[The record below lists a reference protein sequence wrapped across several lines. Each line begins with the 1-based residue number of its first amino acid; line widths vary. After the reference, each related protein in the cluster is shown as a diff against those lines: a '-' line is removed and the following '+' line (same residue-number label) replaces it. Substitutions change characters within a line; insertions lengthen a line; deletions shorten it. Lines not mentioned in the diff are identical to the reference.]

1 MQTHRDRAQDAS
13 YRERLLVPVSWWLLA
28 VPVIAVLG
36 GEVYAGFGGW
46 IPPVIY
52 AVFIA
57 VVAGFLLTWGA
68 TTIEVADGTLRAGGA
83 ELPLDGTSD
92 VVPLDE
98 KQAALLR
105 GPRADPAAH
114 LMLRPYLKR
123 AVYIR
128 LADPGSGVPYWLVAT
143 RHPAELATAI
153 ERGRQSAGPPGRGMM
168 APLKGAREV
177 TDE

>member
-1 MQTHRDRAQDAS
+1 MPTHRDRAQDAS

-28 VPVIAVLG
+28 VPVIAILG

-52 AVFIA
+52 AVFVA

-83 ELPLDGTSD
+83 ELPLDRTSD

-153 ERGRQSAGPPGRGMM
+153 ERGRQSAGRQAVG
-168 APLKGAREV
+168 
-177 TDE
+177 

>member
-1 MQTHRDRAQDAS
+1 MRTHRDRVQDAS

-28 VPVIAVLG
+28 VPVVAILG

-57 VVAGFLLTWGA
+57 AAAGFLLTWGA
-68 TTIEVADGTLRAGGA
+68 STIEVTDGTLRAAGA
-83 ELPLDGTSD
+83 ALPLDRTSD

-114 LMLRPYLKR
+114 LLLRPYLKR

-153 ERGRQSAGPPGRGMM
+153 ERGRQSAGRQAVG
-168 APLKGAREV
+168 
-177 TDE
+177 

>member
-1 MQTHRDRAQDAS
+1 MRTHRDRAHNAA
-13 YRERLLVPVSWWLLA
+13 YRERLPVPVSWWLLA
-28 VPVIAVLG
+28 VPVVAILG

-46 IPPVIY
+46 VPPVIY

-68 TTIEVADGTLRAGGA
+68 STIEVADGTLRAGQA
-83 ELPLDGTSD
+83 ELPLDRTSE

-105 GPRADPAAH
+105 GPKADPAAH

-153 ERGRQSAGPPGRGMM
+153 EHGRQSAGRQAVG
-168 APLKGAREV
+168 
-177 TDE
+177 

>member
-1 MQTHRDRAQDAS
+1 MRTHRDRAQDAS

-52 AVFIA
+52 AVFIV

-83 ELPLDGTSD
+83 GLPLDGTSD

-153 ERGRQSAGPPGRGMM
+153 ERGRQSAGRQAVG
-168 APLKGAREV
+168 
-177 TDE
+177 

>member
-1 MQTHRDRAQDAS
+1 MQTRRERAQDAP
-13 YRERLLVPVSWWLLA
+13 YRERLLVPASWWLLA
-28 VPVIAVLG
+28 VPVIAILG

-46 IPPVIY
+46 IPAVIY
-52 AVFIA
+52 AVFIV

-83 ELPLDGTSD
+83 ELPLDGASD

-128 LADPGSGVPYWLVAT
+128 LADPGSRVPYWLVAT

-153 ERGRQSAGPPGRGMM
+153 ERGRQSAGRQAVG
-168 APLKGAREV
+168 
-177 TDE
+177 

>member
-1 MQTHRDRAQDAS
+1 MQTRRDRAQDAS
-13 YRERLLVPVSWWLLA
+13 YRERLPVPVSWWLLA

-46 IPPVIY
+46 IPPAIY
-52 AVFIA
+52 AVFIVA
-57 VVAGFLLTWGA
+57 VAGFLLTWGA
-68 TTIEVADGTLRAGGA
+68 STIEVADGTLRAGRA
-83 ELPLDGTSD
+83 ELPLDRTSD

-153 ERGRQSAGPPGRGMM
+153 ERGRQSAGRQAVG
-168 APLKGAREV
+168 
-177 TDE
+177 

>member
-1 MQTHRDRAQDAS
+1 MRTHRDRAQDVA

-28 VPVIAVLG
+28 VPVVVILG

-46 IPPVIY
+46 IPPAIY

-83 ELPLDGTSD
+83 ELPLDRTSD

-105 GPRADPAAH
+105 GPKADPAAH

-123 AVYIR
+123 AVYIK

-153 ERGRQSAGPPGRGMM
+153 ERGRQSAGRQAVG
-168 APLKGAREV
+168 
-177 TDE
+177 

>member
-1 MQTHRDRAQDAS
+1 MSAERS
-13 YRERLLVPVSWWLLA
+13 YHERLLVPASWWLLA
-28 VPVIAVLG
+28 VPVVAVLG
-36 GEVYAGFGGW
+36 GEVYAGLGGW
-46 IPPVIY
+46 VPPVIY

-57 VVAGFLLTWGA
+57 VVAGFLLAWGS

-83 ELPLDGTSD
+83 ELPLDHTSD

-114 LMLRPYLKR
+114 LLLRPYLKR
-123 AVYIR
+123 AVHIR

-153 ERGRQSAGPPGRGMM
+153 ERGRQSAGRQAVG
-168 APLKGAREV
+168 
-177 TDE
+177 

>member
-1 MQTHRDRAQDAS
+1 MRTHRDRAQDAS

-28 VPVIAVLG
+28 VPVVAILG

-46 IPPVIY
+46 IPPAIY
-52 AVFIA
+52 ALFVA

-83 ELPLDGTSD
+83 GLSLGRTSD
-92 VVPLDE
+92 VVPLDD

-105 GPRADPAAH
+105 GPKADPAAH

-123 AVYIR
+123 AVYIK

-153 ERGRQSAGPPGRGMM
+153 ERGRQSAGRQAVG
-168 APLKGAREV
+168 
-177 TDE
+177 

>member
-46 IPPVIY
+46 IPPAIY
-52 AVFIA
+52 AVFIMA
-57 VVAGFLLTWGA
+57 VAGFLLTWGA
-68 TTIEVADGTLRAGGA
+68 TTLEVADGTLRAGRA
-83 ELPLDGTSD
+83 ELPLDRTSD

-128 LADPGSGVPYWLVAT
+128 LADPGSRVPYWLVAT

-153 ERGRQSAGPPGRGMM
+153 ERGRQSAGRQAVG
-168 APLKGAREV
+168 
-177 TDE
+177 

>member
-1 MQTHRDRAQDAS
+1 VRLPSARS

-28 VPVIAVLG
+28 VPVVAILG

-57 VVAGFLLTWGA
+57 VVAGFLLAWGA
-68 TTIEVADGTLRAGGA
+68 TTIEVADGTLRAGQA
-83 ELPLDGTSD
+83 ELALDKTSD

-105 GPRADPAAH
+105 GPKADPAAH

-123 AVYIR
+123 AVYIK

-153 ERGRQSAGPPGRGMM
+153 ERGRQSAGRQAVG
-168 APLKGAREV
+168 
-177 TDE
+177 

>member
-1 MQTHRDRAQDAS
+1 MQTHRDRTQDAS

-57 VVAGFLLTWGA
+57 VVAAFLLTWGA
-68 TTIEVADGTLRAGGA
+68 TTIEVAGGALRAGGA
-83 ELPLDGTSD
+83 ELPLDRTSD

-123 AVYIR
+123 AVYIK

-153 ERGRQSAGPPGRGMM
+153 ERGRQSAGRQAVG
-168 APLKGAREV
+168 
-177 TDE
+177 

>member
-1 MQTHRDRAQDAS
+1 MSSARS
-13 YRERLLVPVSWWLLA
+13 YHERLLVPVSWWLLA
-28 VPVIAVLG
+28 VPVIAILG

-46 IPPVIY
+46 IPPAIY
-52 AVFIA
+52 AVFIV
-57 VVAGFLLTWGA
+57 VVAGFLLAWGA
-68 TTIEVADGTLRAGGA
+68 TTIEVADGTLRADKA
-83 ELPLDGTSD
+83 ELPLDKTSD

-105 GPRADPAAH
+105 GPKADPAAH

-123 AVYIR
+123 AVYIK

-153 ERGRQSAGPPGRGMM
+153 ERGRQSAGRQAVG
-168 APLKGAREV
+168 
-177 TDE
+177 

>member
-1 MQTHRDRAQDAS
+1 MACA
-13 YRERLLVPVSWWLLA
+13 RLELGLVGS
-28 VPVIAVLG
+28 
-36 GEVYAGFGGW
+36 FGGW
-46 IPPVIY
+46 VPPVIY

-68 TTIEVADGTLRAGGA
+68 STIEVANGTLRAGGA
-83 ELPLDGTSD
+83 GLPLDRTSD

-123 AVYIR
+123 AVYIK
-128 LADPGSGVPYWLVAT
+128 LADPGANVVQIEPPAVYIALADPSDGVPYWLVAT

-153 ERGRQSAGPPGRGMM
+153 ERGRQSASRQAVG
-168 APLKGAREV
+168 
-177 TDE
+177 

>member
-1 MQTHRDRAQDAS
+1 MSSARS
-13 YRERLLVPVSWWLLA
+13 YHERLLVPVSWWLLA

-52 AVFIA
+52 AVFI
-57 VVAGFLLTWGA
+57 VVVTGFLLAWGA
-68 TTIEVADGTLRAGGA
+68 ATIEVTDGTLRAGQA
-83 ELPLDGTSD
+83 ELPLDKTSD

-105 GPRADPAAH
+105 GPRADPVAH

-123 AVYIR
+123 AVYIK

-153 ERGRQSAGPPGRGMM
+153 ERGRQSAGRQAVG
-168 APLKGAREV
+168 
-177 TDE
+177 